1 MVSVMGA
8 DWTAPRNQRWT
19 VPAGGGFGRVFK
31 VGNQALNARTQFWN
45 DTQRQVGG
53 PSWTMQTQLQLLYP
67 RR

>member
-1 MVSVMGA
+1 MEHIG
-8 DWTAPRNQRWT
+8 RYEILREL
-19 VPAGGGFGRVFK
+19 GRGGFGRVFK